1 MPFAHMKR
9 LLNLSYN
16 GNVNLEKLK
25 PETDSKLASNRR
37 HTYHGDIGDNIS
49 DDSSSG
55 GSSDSDYSGN
65 HSKDDPSNDGS
76 EYKARGPA
84 LRAPI
89 LQPIKIRLWMNKTQ
103 LTPSSDTSPKS
114 LHAKPTVVKSLTK
127 PSARRGRHARAP
139 QKVPTPDIPPENP
152 AAPDSSQLSEASAEV
167 TVIQQASAKPT
178 KKCGRPRKKKHYAA
192 KINSTPLTNADWER
206 IAARLAANFT
216 SHWNAENE
224 RYQRLNPN
232 GGRALQI
239 ENSATPQEVA
249 ASQKAIAIQK
259 AAATKRAAAATLAAA
274 KHQAIRNSVAAKTA
288 VAPRK
293 DLAKRMG
300 MRRSAR
306 TRRV

>member
-1 MPFAHMKR
+1 
-9 LLNLSYN
+9 
-16 GNVNLEKLK
+16 
-25 PETDSKLASNRR
+25 
-37 HTYHGDIGDNIS
+37 
-49 DDSSSG
+49 
-55 GSSDSDYSGN
+55 
-65 HSKDDPSNDGS
+65 
-76 EYKARGPA
+76 
-84 LRAPI
+84 
-89 LQPIKIRLWMNKTQ
+89 MNKTQ

-167 TVIQQASAKPT
+167 TAIQQASAKPT

-239 ENSATPQEVA
+239 EVGRPPNNPVSSLNVGSPQNSATPQEVA